1 MVQPLRYAQLQVA
14 VADLDIAVEAYRRV
28 FRLDVGDSGV
38 AEEEGAR
45 WLELGAAGEGSVR
58 LLQPTVEGPLS
69 AVMERRADER
79 NRKGEGYY
87 LSVWR
92 TPEFSEVAA
101 VLRSSGVSLEERS
114 GGGLRPDLRG
124 AHGVRFEIAPE
135 VDDPPLVPPDAPY
148 ALSHIGLAVR
158 DRDRAIATFH
168 RLLGTETVSEL
179 HRQPFGDLEWQRV
192 GRGGRRMFTLLTPA
206 TPASALVPRM
216 DRRDGREHPEGEGVH
231 VVVFGVPDL
240 AAGAEA
246 AAAAGAGIAG
256 GGGGTYW
263 IHPRALHGLYVEVI
277 ARGS

>member
-1 MVQPLRYAQLQVA
+1 MAQPLRYAQLQVA
-14 VADLDIAVEAYRRV
+14 VADLDVAVEAYRRV
-28 FRLDVGDSGV
+28 FRLEVEASGV
-38 AEEEGAR
+38 DPGEGAR
-45 WLELGAAGEGSVR
+45 WLDLGAAGEGSVR
-58 LLQPTVEGPLS
+58 LLEPTARGPL
-69 AVMERRADER
+69 ADVMERRSDER
-79 NRKGEGYY
+79 NPGGEGYY

-92 TPEFSEVAA
+92 TTELPEVAA
-101 VLRSSGVSLEERS
+101 VLDASGVSVEQRS
-114 GGGLRPDLRG
+114 GGRLRPDLRV

-135 VDDPPLVPPDAPY
+135 VDDPRFPPADAPY

-192 GRGGRRMFTLLTPA
+192 GRGGRRMFTLLTA
-206 TPASALVPRM
+206 AGPASALVPRM
-216 DRRDGREHPEGEGVH
+216 DRRAGREHPEGEGVH

-240 AAGAEA
+240 AAGAA
-246 AAAAGAGIAG
+246 AAAEAGADIAG

>member
-1 MVQPLRYAQLQVA
+1 MTQPLRYAQLQVA
-14 VADLDIAVEAYRRV
+14 VADLEIAAEAYRRV
-28 FRLDVGDSGV
+28 LRLEDGDSGLDD
-38 AEEEGAR
+38 EEGAR
-45 WLELGAAGEGSVR
+45 WLELGAAGEGAVR
-58 LLQPTVEGPLS
+58 LLEPTGDGPL
-69 AVMERRADER
+69 AQVMERRADER
-79 NRKGEGYY
+79 NPDGEGYY

-92 TPEFSEVAA
+92 TTELTEVAA
-101 VLRSSGVSLEERS
+101 VLRASGSTVEERP
-114 GGGLRPDLRG
+114 GGRLRPDLRA

-135 VDDPPLVPPDAPY
+135 LDDPREAPPDAPY

-179 HRQPFGDLEWQRV
+179 HRQPYGELEWQRV

-206 TPASALVPRM
+206 AATSALVPRM
-216 DRRDGREHPEGEGVH
+216 DRRAGREHPEGEGVH

-240 AAGAEA
+240 AAGAA
-246 AAAAGAGIAG
+246 AATAAGANVAG

-263 IHPRALHGLYVEVI
+263 IHPRALHGLYIEVV

>member
-1 MVQPLRYAQLQVA
+1 MTQPLRYAQLQVA
-14 VADLDIAVEAYRRV
+14 VADLDVAAEAYRRV
-28 FRLDVGDSGV
+28 LGLVDGDSGRD
-38 AEEEGAR
+38 AEEGAR
-45 WLELGAAGEGSVR
+45 WLELGAAGEGAVR
-58 LLQPTVEGPLS
+58 LMEPTGAGPLTS
-69 AVMERRADER
+69 AMEARADER
-79 NRKGEGYY
+79 NPRGEGYY

-92 TPEFSEVAA
+92 TPEFDAVAA
-101 VLRSSGVSLEERS
+101 VLRASGAAIEERS
-114 GGGLRPDLRG
+114 GGRLRPDPLA

-135 VDDPPLVPPDAPY
+135 LGDPIEVPPDAPY

-179 HRQPFGDLEWQRV
+179 HRQEYGELEWQRV

-206 TPASALVPRM
+206 TPTSALTPRM
-216 DRRDGREHPEGEGVH
+216 DRRAGREHLEGEGVH

-240 AAGAEA
+240 AAGALA
-246 AAAAGAGIAG
+246 AAAAGANVAG

-263 IHPRALHGLYVEVI
+263 LHPRALHGLYVEVI

>member
-38 AEEEGAR
+38 DEEEGAR

-216 DRRDGREHPEGEGVH
+216 DRRAGREHPEGEGVH

>member
-1 MVQPLRYAQLQVA
+1 MAEPLRYAQLQVA
-14 VADLDIAVEAYRRV
+14 VADLDVAVEAYRRV
-28 FRLDVGDSGV
+28 FRLGVGASGV
-38 AEEEGAR
+38 DDEDGAR
-45 WLELGAAGEGSVR
+45 WLELGAAGEGSIR
-58 LLQPTVEGPLS
+58 LLEPTGEGPLA

-79 NRKGEGYY
+79 NPKGEGYY

-92 TPEFSEVAA
+92 TTEFAEVSAVLGASGAA
-101 VLRSSGVSLEERS
+101 VWRRHD
-114 GGGLRPDLRG
+114 GGLRPDLKA

-135 VDDPPLVPPDAPY
+135 VENPRTAPPDAPY

-158 DRDRAIATFH
+158 DRDRAIGTFH

-216 DRRDGREHPEGEGVH
+216 DRRAGREHPEGEGVH

-240 AAGAEA
+240 ASGAEA
-246 AAAAGAGIAG
+246 AREAGAEIAG
-256 GGGGTYW
+256 EEGGTYW

>member
-1 MVQPLRYAQLQVA
+1 MAQPLRYAQLQVA
-14 VADLDIAVEAYRRV
+14 VADLEAAVEAYRRV
-28 FRLDVGDSGV
+28 FGLQVEASGDD
-38 AEEEGAR
+38 AEEGAR

-58 LLQPTVEGPLS
+58 LLQPTAEGPLA
-69 AVMERRADER
+69 AVMKRRSDGR
-79 NRKGEGYY
+79 NPGGEGYY

-92 TPEFSEVAA
+92 TTEPGEVAA
-101 VLRSSGVSLEERS
+101 VLDASGVSVEHRS
-114 GGGLRPDLRG
+114 GGRLRPDLQA

-135 VDDPPLVPPDAPY
+135 IADPRDPPADAPY
-148 ALSHIGLAVR
+148 TLSHIGLAVR

-206 TPASALVPRM
+206 SPASALVPRM
-216 DRRDGREHPEGEGVH
+216 DRRAGREHPEGEGVH

-240 AAGAEA
+240 GAGAEA
-246 AAAAGAGIAG
+246 AAAAGADIAG